1 MRAGEKGEK
10 SHSDYKGIPIPV
22 VKKRGQTWQWKQTYN
37 EAFVPKLLGSHTRN
51 RGTWVGGDWLGQ
63 GKSERLM
70 FVKRKQNWLVCFKKG
85 WEDKSK
91 KKAACYC
98 RIHPLTSENAQ
109 RPRQG
114 FTTSTCRHW
123 VWSRKHSNAQR
134 QLLWCQR
141 SSFEIAQGYGQSRF
155 LSTSLLLLSQSPSWA
170 LQTIGRHLHTAI
182 FSSSQP
188 TNMFY
193 FLTVTQLPG
202 ETEHSRADQ

>member
-1 MRAGEKGEK
+1 MYSFLTTNRKWAGGIMRAGEKGEK

-51 RGTWVGGDWLGQ
+51 RGTWAGGDWLGQ

-98 RIHPLTSENAQ
+98 RIHPLTSETLKDPDRDLQPALAGTEYEAENTQMPRGSFCGAREAALRLHRVMVRAVFFQ
-109 RPRQG
+109 QVCYCWVSHRAGHCRP
-114 FTTSTCRHW
+114 
-123 VWSRKHSNAQR
+123 
-134 QLLWCQR
+134 
-141 SSFEIAQGYGQSRF
+141 
-155 LSTSLLLLSQSPSWA
+155 
-170 LQTIGRHLHTAI
+170 
-182 FSSSQP
+182 
-188 TNMFY
+188 
-193 FLTVTQLPG
+193 
-202 ETEHSRADQ
+202 

>member
-1 MRAGEKGEK
+1 MYSLPTHRQKWGGEIMRAGERGVE

-22 VKKRGQTWQWKQTYN
+22 VKKRGQTWQWKQTHN

-70 FVKRKQNWLVCFKKG
+70 FVKRKQNWFVCFKKG
-85 WEDKSK
+85 WEDKKGK
-91 KKAACYC
+91 KKKKQPA
-98 RIHPLTSENAQ
+98 IVESTHSLWNAQ

-141 SSFEIAQGYGQSRF
+141 SSF
-155 LSTSLLLLSQSPSWA
+155 
-170 LQTIGRHLHTAI
+170 
-182 FSSSQP
+182 
-188 TNMFY
+188 
-193 FLTVTQLPG
+193 
-202 ETEHSRADQ
+202 